1 MAGLKRRG
9 SLKDTNINDVS
20 FESGKPTRVAGCSGE
35 RETPARG
42 SPARSMLAVGPSS
55 SDAAA
60 SSPAADPLFSPGSG
74 PERPAT
80 AMPPHPKA
88 QPTLASF
95 FGAKK
100 QISPPEPAPDAAAS
114 APAPALVAAALGSGE
129 ELVGCAV
136 EILWE
141 SDREWYSGTV
151 QSCTPAG
158 AHVIDYEDGSNVTH
172 DMSKMQYRVLARPG
186 NPRAAQSSDPP
197 ERTAAAAVESAPA
210 PLAPIFGA
218 AKKTARAADQTAAS
232 QKAAAGPLAPIF
244 GKPAPKRKASTEEPS
259 RSSTTAKV
267 KRERAAAAQPQA
279 QTTKPTKSAPAKE
292 AAAPHTGKV
301 PDLFLTKKQKQ
312 EREERLRKQE
322 QEESLR
328 KLREQQERNRVVDE
342 ALRKGKATNPF
353 FEQRPAAREPARSD
367 NCPQLERCDAS
378 SPLFATLPWLL
389 PGGVAHIAQRQ
400 QPSQPS
406 ARPVLPA
413 KALRDSAL
421 SSHVPAHTS
430 LLPQGREREREHLR
444 TAASQLVCSFL
455 YHPLEDGAI
464 EEFARSL
471 PVIKLLCGES
481 KDYSALGRAAK
492 VLVNTFHRCLGWRYG
507 RVRTASG
514 EPRTRTAHDLWTV
527 LYRPMCAA
535 DVCGNRQDVARLATW
550 LQRMKSNMMTA
561 KQNPVRKYKD
571 GSDSDYESDD
581 FADSAANGSYARLSA
596 KDQSALWETSTEFN
610 VVLLSGPAGCGKS
623 AAIHAASQECGY
635 SIIEMNASE
644 KRTGKAVQ
652 AKCGEATQSHGLQK
666 WQGMAAQEISPPE
679 SSEANSLKRK
689 SAGSKLALKKK
700 AKTADSSSLAA
711 TSDGSPEASLIVFE
725 EVDVLF
731 DDDQGFFAALSTLE
745 STTKRPI
752 VMTSSSTFIE
762 GLPDRLPT
770 LNSAFEAPSAKEIR
784 DLLRCICLVE
794 GVDVRVNEA
803 ENLVERFNCDMRA
816 LLMDAQMRFQGEG
829 KHLALFHEMR
839 MHCERCCIVAA
850 GLLVPQQ
857 ANRPSRKARQQTD
870 HTEEPGKR
878 LLRYLRWLCCNS

>member
-1 MAGLKRRG
+1 MR
-9 SLKDTNINDVS
+9 
-20 FESGKPTRVAGCSGE
+20 
-35 RETPARG
+35 
-42 SPARSMLAVGPSS
+42 
-55 SDAAA
+55 A

-74 PERPAT
+74 PERPA
-80 AMPPHPKA
+80 AVMPPDPKA
-88 QPTLASF
+88 QQPTLASF

-100 QISPPEPAPDAAAS
+100 QPSPPEPAPDAAAS
-114 APAPALVAAALGSGE
+114 AAAPAAAAPDSGG

-136 EILWE
+136 EIFWE

-151 QSCTPAG
+151 QSFTPAG

-172 DMSKMQYRVLARPG
+172 DMSKMQFRILARPG
-186 NPRAAQSSDPP
+186 EPRAAQSSAPP
-197 ERTAAAAVESAPA
+197 ERTSAAAVESAPA

-218 AKKTARAADQTAAS
+218 AKKTARAADQPAAGE
-232 QKAAAGPLAPIF
+232 KASAGPLAPIF
-244 GKPAPKRKASTEEPS
+244 GKPAKKRKASTEEPS

-267 KRERAAAAQPQA
+267 KRERAAAAQLQPD
-279 QTTKPTKSAPAKE
+279 TTKPTKSAPAKE
-292 AAAPHTGKV
+292 AAAPQTGKV

-322 QEESLR
+322 QEEHLR

-353 FEQRPAAREPARSD
+353 FEQRPAAREPARAD
-367 NCPQLERCDAS
+367 NCPHLERCDAS

-400 QPSQPS
+400 QPAQT
-406 ARPVLPA
+406 ARPVLPP
-413 KALRDSAL
+413 KARRDSAQ
-421 SSHVPAHTS
+421 SSRVPAHTS
-430 LLPQGREREREHLR
+430 LLPQRREREREHLR
-444 TAASQLVCSFL
+444 AAALRPVCSFL

-471 PVIKLLCGES
+471 PVITLLCGES
-481 KDYSALGRAAK
+481 KEYSALGRAAK
-492 VLVNTFHRCLGWRYG
+492 VLVNTFQRCLGWRHG

-514 EPRTRTAHDLWTV
+514 EPRTRTAHDLWTM

-561 KQNPVRKYKD
+561 KQNPVRKYKG

-666 WQGMAAQEISPPE
+666 WQGTAAQEISPPDSPE
-679 SSEANSLKRK
+679 DNSLKRK
-689 SAGSKLALKKK
+689 KAGSKLALKKK
-700 AKTADSSSLAA
+700 AKTADAISVAA
-711 TSDGSPEASLIVFE
+711 TSDGLPEASLIVFE

-752 VMTSSSTFIE
+752 VMTSTSTSID

-803 ENLVERFNCDMRA
+803 ENLVERFHCDMRA

-829 KHLALFHEMR
+829 KHCLALFHE
-839 MHCERCCIVAA
+839 HA
-850 GLLVPQQ
+850 L
-857 ANRPSRKARQQTD
+857 
-870 HTEEPGKR
+870 
-878 LLRYLRWLCCNS
+878 